1 MASQTTDKPQPAG
14 SPAIKTRRFSV
25 SLVWIVPIVAVLVG
39 ISLVVHSILQQ
50 GPSITITFKTG
61 SGLTAN
67 KTDVKYRNVVIGQVT
82 DVELSDD
89 QKSVNATI
97 KLSKQAESFTRE
109 DSQFWV
115 VRPRIG
121 AGGVS
126 GIDTLLSGDYI
137 GADIGQS
144 DTRAN
149 RFTGLENPPPIT
161 YGEPGKRFTL
171 HTQDLGSLDIGSP
184 VYYRKIPVGQVVAY
198 ALDADGKGVNID
210 VFVHAPNDA
219 YVTENTRF
227 WNASGIDVSVG
238 ANGFA
243 LKTESLSSML
253 VGGIAFLAPP
263 YSPNDKPADEEHS
276 YELFADQQ
284 TALAPPNG
292 KAQYLN
298 LRFDQA
304 LRGLTVGAPVEF
316 LGIEF
321 GKVVSIN
328 LDFDEKKRSFPVN
341 VGIVIYPQRL
351 GEANTKMLTVLKHD
365 PNDEAGGVRLIGS
378 FIEHGLRAQARSGN
392 LLTGQLYIALDFFP
406 KADKVVFDPNLRP
419 VSIPTI
425 PGNLEQLQEKL
436 EGIVNKI
443 NQLPIERIA
452 GNLDGSLV
460 ELRKGLGQFNAK
472 TLPGVQNT
480 LADVSKTLQSASST
494 LAEDSPQREQ
504 LTQTLDE
511 LSRMSRSLR
520 EPLGLPG
527 TPSRIPDSWSPRQ
540 RCAIGP
546 ARATAQMTTGATTM
560 ALPLKITLLTGLLL
574 LTACRSEPIQFHTLT
589 PVQRS
594 NASLAAGARSGLK
607 ASRSRHRSTGHRL
620 SSARVTAAWP
630 FSRRN
635 GGLPAWWMSCA
646 ARWWINSPAA
656 GKTWRCALRSSAL
669 TRSPGSTPCSTSN
682 GGFARRARTN
692 ARR

>member
-1 MASQTTDKPQPAG
+1 MTSPTPDTPQSPG
-14 SPAIKTRRFSV
+14 SPAVKTRRFSV

-39 ISLVVHSILQQ
+39 ISLVVHSVLQQ
-50 GPSITITFKTG
+50 GPTITLNFKTG

-67 KTDVKYRNVVIGQVT
+67 KTEVKYRNVVIGQVT
-82 DVELSDD
+82 EVALSDD
-89 QKSVNATI
+89 QKSVNATV
-97 KLSKQAESFTRE
+97 KLAKQAESFTRA

-144 DTRAN
+144 ETRAKQ
-149 RFTGLENPPPIT
+149 FTGLENPPPIT

-171 HTQDLGSLDIGSP
+171 HTQNLGSLDIGSP
-184 VYYRKIPVGQVVAY
+184 VYYRKIEVGQVVAY
-198 ALDADGKGVNID
+198 KLDAEGKGVDIE
-210 VFVHAPNDA
+210 VFVHAPNDV

-227 WNASGIDVSVG
+227 WNASGIDLSVG

-263 YSPNDKPADEEHS
+263 YSPNDKPAGEERTF
-276 YELFADQQ
+276 ELFDDQLA
-284 TALAPPNG
+284 ALAPPNG
-292 KAQYLN
+292 QGQYMS

-304 LRGLTVGAPVEF
+304 LRGLKVGAPVEF
-316 LGIEF
+316 LGVEF

-328 LDFDEKKRSFPVN
+328 LDFDAKKRSFPLN
-341 VGIVIYPQRL
+341 VGIVIYPQLL
-351 GEANTKMLTVLKHD
+351 GQAHTKLLETMNHD
-365 PNDEAGGVRLIGS
+365 PNDEAGGVRLIGT
-378 FIEHGLRAQARSGN
+378 FIENGLRAQARSGN
-392 LLTGQLYIALDFFP
+392 LLTGQLYIALDFYP
-406 KADKVVFDPNLRP
+406 KAEKVAFDPKARP

-436 EGIVNKI
+436 ENIVNKI

-452 GNLDGSLV
+452 GNLDSNLV
-460 ELRKGLGQFNAK
+460 ELRKGLTQFNAK

-511 LSRMSRSLR
+511 LGRMSRSLR
-520 EPLGLPG
+520 ELSDYLGRHPESLIRGRPDNAAPLDLQGP
-527 TPSRIPDSWSPRQ
+527 PR
-540 RCAIGP
+540 
-546 ARATAQMTTGATTM
+546 
-560 ALPLKITLLTGLLL
+560 K
-574 LTACRSEPIQFHTLT
+574 
-589 PVQRS
+589 
-594 NASLAAGARSGLK
+594 
-607 ASRSRHRSTGHRL
+607 
-620 SSARVTAAWP
+620 
-630 FSRRN
+630 
-635 GGLPAWWMSCA
+635 
-646 ARWWINSPAA
+646 
-656 GKTWRCALRSSAL
+656 
-669 TRSPGSTPCSTSN
+669 
-682 GGFARRARTN
+682 
-692 ARR
+692 

>member
-1 MASQTTDKPQPAG
+1 MTSHPTDTPQAPG

-39 ISLVVHSILQQ
+39 ISLVVHSVLQQ
-50 GPSITITFKTG
+50 GPTITLNFKTG

-67 KTDVKYRNVVIGQVT
+67 KTEVKYRNVVIGQVT
-82 DVELSDD
+82 DVALSDD
-89 QKSVNATI
+89 QKSVNATVQ
-97 KLSKQAESFTRE
+97 LAKQAESFTRA

-144 DTRAN
+144 ETRAKQ
-149 RFTGLENPPPIT
+149 FKGLENPPPIT

-171 HTQDLGSLDIGSP
+171 HTQTLGSLDIGSP
-184 VYYRKIPVGQVVAY
+184 VYYRKIEVGQVVAY
-198 ALDADGKGVNID
+198 ELDAEGKGVNVE

-227 WNASGIDVSVG
+227 WNASGVDLSVG

-253 VGGIAFLAPP
+253 VGGIAFRAPP
-263 YSPNDKPADEEHS
+263 YSPNDKPADEARTF
-276 YELFADQQ
+276 ELFDDQDS
-284 TALAPPNG
+284 ALAPPNG
-292 KAQYLN
+292 EGQYMA

-304 LRGLTVGAPVEF
+304 LRGLKVGAPVEF
-316 LGIEF
+316 LGVEF

-328 LDFDEKKRSFPVN
+328 LDFDASKRSFPLN
-341 VGIVIYPQRL
+341 VGIVIYPQLL
-351 GEANTKMLTVLKHD
+351 GQAHTKLLKVMNHD
-365 PNDEAGGVRLIGS
+365 PNDEAAGVRLIGS
-378 FIEHGLRAQARSGN
+378 FIENGLRAQARSGN
-392 LLTGQLYIALDFFP
+392 LLTGQLYIALDFYP
-406 KADKVVFDPNLRP
+406 KAEKVKFDPSLRP

-436 EGIVNKI
+436 ENIVNKI

-452 GNLDGSLV
+452 GNLDSNLV
-460 ELRKGLGQFNAK
+460 ELRKGLTQFNAK

-511 LSRMSRSLR
+511 LGRMSRSLR
-520 EPLGLPG
+520 ELSDYLGRHPESLIRGRPDNAAPLDLQGP
-527 TPSRIPDSWSPRQ
+527 PR
-540 RCAIGP
+540 
-546 ARATAQMTTGATTM
+546 
-560 ALPLKITLLTGLLL
+560 K
-574 LTACRSEPIQFHTLT
+574 
-589 PVQRS
+589 
-594 NASLAAGARSGLK
+594 
-607 ASRSRHRSTGHRL
+607 
-620 SSARVTAAWP
+620 
-630 FSRRN
+630 
-635 GGLPAWWMSCA
+635 
-646 ARWWINSPAA
+646 
-656 GKTWRCALRSSAL
+656 
-669 TRSPGSTPCSTSN
+669 
-682 GGFARRARTN
+682 
-692 ARR
+692 